1 MSIRIQTDLCKG
13 CGACTEV
20 CPGNLLRLGRDGK
33 AGILRPEEC
42 WGCTSCLKECRF
54 GAIRFFLGA
63 DMGGQGGEM
72 YVKKEGPLSHWIIQ
86 PPQGDPVTI
95 TVDGRNSNRY

>member
-1 MSIRIQTDLCKG
+1 
-13 CGACTEV
+13 
-20 CPGNLLRLGRDGK
+20 
-33 AGILRPEEC
+33 
-42 WGCTSCLKECRF
+42 
-54 GAIRFFLGA
+54 
-63 DMGGQGGEM
+63 MGGQGGEM